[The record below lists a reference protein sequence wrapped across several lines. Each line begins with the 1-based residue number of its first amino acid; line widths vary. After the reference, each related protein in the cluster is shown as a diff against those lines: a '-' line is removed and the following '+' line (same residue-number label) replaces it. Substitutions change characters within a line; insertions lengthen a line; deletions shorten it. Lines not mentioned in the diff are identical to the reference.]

1 MEIFAKKE
9 HNIFMNK
16 YQVLK
21 DIINESSSIVVFT
34 GAGISTPSGIP
45 DFRSADGIYNQKANV
60 NYRPEDIISH
70 SFFMEHPDMF
80 YEFYKEKMC
89 YPNAK
94 PNAAHKYFADLE
106 KKGKNVTIVTQN
118 IDGLHQAAG
127 SNRVYE
133 LHGSIHRNFCER
145 CGRMF
150 GLQYVLNS
158 NGVPMCD
165 KSKGLVKPDVVLYEE
180 QLDENTIHLSI
191 SAIMTCETLII
202 VGTSLTV
209 YPAAGFIRY
218 FRGKNLIV
226 INKQETNYDNMCDLV
241 FNEDIIK
248 VIENIK

>member
-1 MEIFAKKE
+1 
-9 HNIFMNK
+9 MNK
-16 YQVLK
+16 YDELK
-21 DIINESSSIVVFT
+21 RIIDHSSSIVVFT

-45 DFRSADGIYNQKANV
+45 DFRSADGIYSQKRKDK
-60 NYRPEDIISH
+60 YTPEEIISH
-70 SFFMEHPDMF
+70 TFFMNNPELF

-106 KKGKNVTIVTQN
+106 KKGKNVTVVTQN
-118 IDGLHQAAG
+118 IDNLHQEAG

-133 LHGSIHRNFCER
+133 LHGSVHRNYCER
-145 CGRMF
+145 CGRLF
-150 GLQYVLNS
+150 GLKYVLS
-158 NGVPMCD
+158 HKGVPLCD
-165 KSKGLVKPDVVLYEE
+165 KCGGMIKPDVVLYEE
-180 QLDENTIHLSI
+180 PLDEQTINLAI
-191 SAIMTCETLII
+191 SSIMTCDTLII

-218 FRGKNLIV
+218 FRGSNLVV
-226 INKQETNYDNMCDLV
+226 INKDATSYDNMCDLV